1 MASTSVI
8 SAGQIIDGAVSAQED
23 LIVDGRIDGSV
34 ESTQQVVITA
44 DGVVE
49 ASIHAREVVVEG
61 TVVGDLTVSE
71 DVTVTASGQVQGAI
85 RAKRLTLEAGG
96 RVSGMVVTGVEP
108 VSAAPRPRGHST
120 RARAKTAT
128 WSPSELVAAPE
139 ADEQEVEPPVVVTA
153 GKTKSAR
160 KKTTA
165 RRGQGRSRSGRKRT
179 AKEVV
184 ELDEVVETSND

>member
-8 SAGQIIDGAVSAQED
+8 SSGQIIDGAVSAEED

-49 ASIHAREVVVEG
+49 ASIQAREVVVEG

-96 RVSGMVVTGVEP
+96 RISGMVVTGVEP
-108 VSAAPRPRGHST
+108 VSAAPRPRSSAT

-128 WSPSELVAAPE
+128 WSPAELVAATE
-139 ADEQEVEPPVVVTA
+139 ADEPETEAPVVATPR
-153 GKTKSAR
+153 KTKSTR
-160 KKTTA
+160 KTTA

-184 ELDEVVETSND
+184 ELDEVVETSSD